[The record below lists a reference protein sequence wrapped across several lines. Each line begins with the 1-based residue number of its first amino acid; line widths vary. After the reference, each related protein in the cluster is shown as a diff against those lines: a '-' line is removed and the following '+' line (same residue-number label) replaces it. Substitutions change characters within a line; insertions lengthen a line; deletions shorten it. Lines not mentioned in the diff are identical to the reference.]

1 MSMKSLAG
9 ELLSLGQLAV
19 GAVFLDVRLPRAA
32 AAARR
37 ALGFLATRKAEL
49 IDEAALQRLLAGF
62 WATNAPDR
70 RLLQNSQT
78 GYTFRLVARDGGFVR
93 LHADPLFDAVG
104 PNASHFRELA
114 PALILEADGTVR
126 TG

>member
-1 MSMKSLAG
+1 MSLKSLAG
-9 ELLSLGQLAV
+9 ELRSLGQLAV

-37 ALGFLATRKAEL
+37 ALSFLATRKVEL
-49 IDEAALQRLLAGF
+49 LDEAALQRLLAGF
-62 WATNAPDR
+62 WATQASDR

-78 GYTFRLVARDGGFVR
+78 GYTFRLLASDGGFVR

-104 PNASHFRELA
+104 PNASHFRKLA
-114 PALILEADGTVR
+114 PALTLEGDGTIR
-126 TG
+126 TR